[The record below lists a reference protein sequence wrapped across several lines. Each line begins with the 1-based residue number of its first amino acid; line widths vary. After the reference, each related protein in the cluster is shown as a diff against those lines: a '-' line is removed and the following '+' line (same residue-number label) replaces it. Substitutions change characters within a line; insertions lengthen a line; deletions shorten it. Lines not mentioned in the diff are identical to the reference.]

1 MHEDVI
7 TKSRFELL
15 GGGWSAYTPERA
27 PVFDIPYRCIVPKVV
42 DNLLVAGRCISIDH
56 KAAINGSVRTID
68 TCICLGQAAGTAA
81 ALSVKSKVRPRELPI
96 AVLQQTL
103 KMQGANLV

>member
-7 TKSRFELL
+7 TESRT
-15 GGGWSAYTPERA
+15 GAIGGWSAYIPERA
-27 PVFDIPYRCIVPKVV
+27 PVFDIPYRCIVPKVI
-42 DNLLVAGRCISIDH
+42 DNLLVTGRCISIDH
-56 KAAINGSVRTID
+56 KAAMFSAPRDIA

-96 AVLQQTL
+96 ADLQQTL
-103 KMQGANLV
+103 KMQGANLG